1 MEFEWDEDKRKADL
15 AKHGLDFADAPQF
28 GWETASVTLDDRF
41 DYGEKREIALGLY
54 GGSVHVVIYTPRGP
68 RKRLISF
75 RKAARREAEKYCEE
89 EKDRS

>member
-1 MEFEWDEDKRKADL
+1 MDFEWDEAKRKANL
-15 AKHGLDFADAPQF
+15 AKHGLDFANAVQF

-41 DYGEKREIALGLY
+41 DYGEEREIALGLY
-54 GGSVHVVIYTPRGP
+54 GMDVHVVIYTPRGP

-75 RKAARREAEKYCEE
+75 RKATRREAEKYYEE